1 MNIETKMRSSLFNLP
16 IGMGTWIGVY
26 LPCTVYVLCFT
37 GNLVGIKGDPEA
49 YERNVRGRN
58 V

>member
-1 MNIETKMRSSLFNLP
+1 MRSSLFNLP